1 MKTDLIIAII
11 CGIVIFAAIG
21 VLIYLG
27 KKNGLVQFLEPAHFW
42 SLLLLVIAGV
52 LTWAA
57 MVWIVNLD
65 LSPKTINTKQYISL
79 ATSLLISVLWWGR
92 YVYTV
97 SDVVKEAED

>member
-1 MKTDLIIAII
+1 MNRDLVIACLCFVIIIAM
-11 CGIVIFAAIG
+11 IG

-27 KKNGLVQFLEPAHFW
+27 KKNGLVKFLKPVHFW
-42 SLLLLVIAGV
+42 SLLLLVVAGI

-57 MVWIVNLD
+57 MVWVVNLD
-65 LSPKTINTKQYISL
+65 TSLKGVSSKQYVSL

-97 SDVVKEAED
+97 SDVVEDEEN